1 VLVLLVLGGILG
13 GVVGESWGAVMFG
26 LLVAMLIVGL
36 GVMNAKNAEG
46 ELARLKPAFIELVES
61 LRRKLSKSFVV
72 VPCSRCGEFDFE
84 VMDMTPNARS
94 IKVRCITCL
103 KISHFRAV
111 MEDNAKVRRL
121 YDRYFQEAQ
130 SVIALARNVNHQI
143 DVALSLSAAPQPGVS
158 RTKRPMIP
166 LEMRRAVWQ
175 RDGGKCVECGSDF
188 ELQFDHIIPV
198 SKGGATTI
206 ANLQI
211 LCGPCNRKKNAN
223 I

>member
-1 VLVLLVLGGILG
+1 
-13 GVVGESWGAVMFG
+13 
-26 LLVAMLIVGL
+26 
-36 GVMNAKNAEG
+36 
-46 ELARLKPAFIELVES
+46 
-61 LRRKLSKSFVV
+61 
-72 VPCSRCGEFDFE
+72 
-84 VMDMTPNARS
+84 
-94 IKVRCITCL
+94 
-103 KISHFRAV
+103 
-111 MEDNAKVRRL
+111 MEDNAEVRRL

-211 LCGPCNRKKNAN
+211 LCGPCN
-223 I
+223 